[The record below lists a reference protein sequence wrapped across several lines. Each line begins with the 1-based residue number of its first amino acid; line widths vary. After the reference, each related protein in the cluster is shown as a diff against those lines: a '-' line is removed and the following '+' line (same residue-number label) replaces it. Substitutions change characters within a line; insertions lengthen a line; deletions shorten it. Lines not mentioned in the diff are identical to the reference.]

1 MSTHS
6 QATNAVATHAPAYS
20 APGLEI
26 YFQSHRAGLDA
37 QLAFRLAQFIE
48 ATRESLDCAIYD
60 LRHPDI
66 LAALQRVHTSGK
78 RLRIAFDASQERTGG
93 LDGDPKPGGTEAALE
108 AAGLGPCAT
117 PIKEHGRHLMHDK
130 FLIRDGR
137 DVWSGSA
144 NFTVGGLELQDN
156 NCFAVTSPDL
166 AARYDAI
173 FAKLLS
179 DHPQAHERPAALAL
193 STVAVG
199 DARIT
204 PAFAPAAGES
214 IEGVIVSALK
224 GARRVRMLAF
234 LISDPG
240 ILAALAAFRDDPRA
254 DIRGVYDPHGME
266 DVLRY
271 TKQDNALFWFIHDP
285 RFVKAPSHAFA
296 AGREQDFMHNKTLIV
311 DDHLVITGSYNF
323 SENAEAND
331 ENLVSIASPA
341 VAEAYTAYFD
351 ALYAAYG
358 GTVLDVVHDSMH
370 DTGALGVAPAMATH
384 SAEPATTPGGRSAPA
399 PVGGVPAPGGS
410 AQPSTPPVSPAQAG
424 GWGRLALVAVFFLV
438 VLLVVVGALFLMG
451 YIRL

>member
-1 MSTHS
+1 MSTHT
-6 QATNAVATHAPAYS
+6 ATAHATATPATTAHAPAYS
-20 APGLEI
+20 APDLEI
-26 YFQSHRAGLDA
+26 YFQSHRAGLEA
-37 QLAFRLAQFIE
+37 QLAFRLTQFIE

-60 LRHPDI
+60 LRHPDVI
-66 LAALQRVHTSGK
+66 AALQRVHTSGK

-93 LDGDPKPGGTEAALE
+93 LDGDPKPGGTEAALQ
-108 AAGLGPCAT
+108 AAGLIACST
-117 PIKEHGRHLMHDK
+117 PIHEHGRHLMHDK

-156 NCFAVTSPDL
+156 NCFAVTSPAL

-173 FAKLLS
+173 FAQLLH
-179 DHPQAHERPAALAL
+179 DHPLAHEHPAALAL

-199 DARIT
+199 GARIT
-204 PAFAPAAGES
+204 PAFAPAAGEG
-214 IEGVIVSALK
+214 IEDVIVAALK

-234 LISDPG
+234 LVSDPG

-254 DIRGVYDPHGME
+254 DIRGVYDPNGME

-271 TKQDNALFWFIHDP
+271 TRQDNALFWFIHDP

-296 AGREQDFMHNKTLIV
+296 SGREQDFMHNKTLII

-331 ENLVSIASPA
+331 ENLVSFESPA
-341 VAEAYTAYFD
+341 VAAAYTAYFD

-358 GTVLDVVHDSMH
+358 GTVHDVAGLDFAPPVVASSSVSMP
-370 DTGALGVAPAMATH
+370 ASVAAPA
-384 SAEPATTPGGRSAPA
+384 PAPA
-399 PVGGVPAPGGS
+399 PVGAVAS
-410 AQPSTPPVSPAQAG
+410 AGAKSG
-424 GWGRLALVAVFFLV
+424 GWGRLALVAAIFMVA
-438 VLLVVVGALFLMG
+438 LLVVVVALYLLG
-451 YIRL
+451 YIRF